1 MFTQDPTNKIKT
13 DMEEIVPE
21 ASAPELSRIMEIERL
36 VKMKNHFLIRASADE
51 CKKLA
56 ARFGFVA
63 LNLLEISYNATHLG
77 GKTIDFKVIGAI
89 KASLVQRCSV
99 TLKEI
104 PEEVDDTFSFRVVHP
119 KQEKDFEL
127 ELSEYE
133 DFEFSSD
140 GILDL
145 GEIAA
150 QYLSLSVDPY
160 PRFDA
165 ADVPM
170 LATKKNPFDVLA
182 QLNKP

>member
-1 MFTQDPTNKIKT
+1 
-13 DMEEIVPE
+13 MEEITPE
-21 ASAPELSRIMEIERL
+21 VFIPELSRIVELERL
-36 VKMKNHFLIRASADE
+36 VKMKNPYTIKATDDE
-51 CKKLA
+51 CAKLA
-56 ARFGFVA
+56 QRFDFVA
-63 LNLLEISYNATHLG
+63 VNAFELAYVVTHLG

-104 PEEVDDTFSFRVVHP
+104 PEEIDDTFNFRVVHP
-119 KQEKDFEL
+119 KQEEDFEL

-145 GEIAA
+145 GEIGA

-160 PRFDA
+160 PRFEEK
-165 ADVPM
+165 DVPV
-170 LATKKNPFDVLA
+170 LETKKNPFAVLA
-182 QLNKP
+182 QLKK